1 MVDQDGVF
9 DKFGLSIE
17 DIKKINPNIIYSH
30 LMCFSDSV
38 WRNYPGWAPCA
49 EDITG
54 LSVRNGTLDNPVNLN
69 GVPLDYIP
77 GFFLALGTLLAIKK
91 KLTDGTSTQVTTSLT
106 RGAVYLHEATDLCLN
121 PKNTEFKNTTIS
133 LKGNFYFKDVRT
145 YVACGNLGDIGFP
158 YPATY
163 NSKYHNLK
171 ENMPCF
177 DGNIGFKTK

>member
-1 MVDQDGVF
+1 
-9 DKFGLSIE
+9 
-17 DIKKINPNIIYSH
+17 
-30 LMCFSDSV
+30 MCFSDSV
-38 WRNYPGWAPCA
+38 WRNYPGWAPYA

-54 LSVRNGTLDNPVNLN
+54 LSVRNGTFDNPVNLN

-91 KLTDGTSTQVTTSLT
+91 KLTDDTSTQVTTSLT

-133 LKGNFYFKDVRT
+133 LKGNSYFKDVRT
-145 YVACGNLGDIGFP
+145 YVACGNLGDIGFL

-163 NSKYHNLK
+163 NS
-171 ENMPCF
+171 
-177 DGNIGFKTK
+177 NIII